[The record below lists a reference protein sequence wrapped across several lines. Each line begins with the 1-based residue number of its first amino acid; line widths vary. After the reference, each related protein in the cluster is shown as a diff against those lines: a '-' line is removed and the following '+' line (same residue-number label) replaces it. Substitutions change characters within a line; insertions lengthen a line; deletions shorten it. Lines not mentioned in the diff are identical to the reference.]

1 MGQPGTPI
9 AAPCGRAPISVLA
22 LLWSAALI
30 FLVAATPALCQTTG
44 GTPPGTVVE
53 SPTPPVLPPEKQ
65 ALIREQAKRP
75 NLPVTALNE
84 PARIDMTVPE
94 EVELLALPQ
103 DVSTETPTTTSY
115 RYVITSDVIA
125 IVEPQSRKVIQLI
138 NR

>member
-1 MGQPGTPI
+1 MGRPGTPI
-9 AAPCGRAPISVLA
+9 AAPSGRAPLSVLA
-22 LLWSAALI
+22 LLWSAALT
-30 FLVAATPALCQTTG
+30 FSVAATPALSQTTG

-75 NLPVTALNE
+75 NLPVATLKE

-115 RYVITSDVIA
+115 RYLITNDVIA
-125 IVEPQSRKVIQLI
+125 VVEPQSRKVIQLI
-138 NR
+138 SR